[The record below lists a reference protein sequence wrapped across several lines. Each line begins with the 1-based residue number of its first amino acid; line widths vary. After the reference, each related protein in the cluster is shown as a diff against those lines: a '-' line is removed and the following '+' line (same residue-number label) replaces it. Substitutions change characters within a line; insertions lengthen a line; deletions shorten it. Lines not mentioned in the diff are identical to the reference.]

1 MKYSI
6 LIYNSAADFAMMH
19 DPQGR
24 EQRELWA
31 AWPLFMKAAGEAG
44 VLLGGN
50 GLEAP
55 ATATTLR
62 FGADKKSHVQ
72 DGPYADTK
80 EQLGGF
86 VNIDVPDLDKA
97 LEWAARIPRLPGQIY
112 EVRPHLRP
120 PGQ

>member
-6 LIYNSAADFAMMH
+6 LIYNSAADFAVIH
-19 DPQGR
+19 GTQTQQTA
-24 EQRELWA
+24 EFWA
-31 AWPLFMKAAGEAG
+31 SWPLFMKAAAEAG

-50 GLEAP
+50 GLQP
-55 ATATTLR
+55 SGTATTVTFTDGKAR
-62 FGADKKSHVQ
+62 VQ

-86 VNIDVPDLDKA
+86 VNIDVPDLDTA
-97 LEWAARIPRLPGQIY
+97 LAWAARIPRLPDQVC

>member
-6 LIYNSAADFAMMH
+6 LIYNSAADFAMIH
-19 DPQGR
+19 GPQTPETG
-24 EQRELWA
+24 EFWA
-31 AWPLFMKAAGEAG
+31 SWPLFMKAATEAG

-50 GLEAP
+50 GLLP
-55 ATATTLR
+55 PTTATTVKYAGGKAR
-62 FGADKKSHVQ
+62 VQ

-86 VNIDVPDLDKA
+86 VNIDVPDLDSA
-97 LEWAARIPRLPGQIY
+97 LAWVARIPRLPDQVC
-112 EVRPHLRP
+112 EVRPHLVP